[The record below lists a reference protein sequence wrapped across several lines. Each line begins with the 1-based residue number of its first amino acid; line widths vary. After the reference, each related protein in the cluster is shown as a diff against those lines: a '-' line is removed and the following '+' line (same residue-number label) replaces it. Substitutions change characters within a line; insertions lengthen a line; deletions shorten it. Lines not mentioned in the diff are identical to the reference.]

1 MSEIL
6 VARQP
11 IFDTALQVVGYELLF
26 RDGGMPGAERPDAEA
41 ATSRVLHNAFFEL
54 GAERVV
60 GDRLAF
66 VNLSRDYLVG
76 ALPLALDPGQVVLE
90 VLEDVV
96 PTREVLDAIE
106 RLRARGFTVALDDY
120 IGDELHRPFLD
131 RVDLVKVDCLGMEV
145 GRLADL
151 VADLRRRRLTTL
163 AEKVE
168 TQAELRR
175 YRELGFELFQGF
187 FLMRPELV
195 RGRSVPA
202 RRLTLLRLLA
212 RLQDP
217 DLGFDELVELVGQDV
232 SLAFRLLR
240 HVNSAAFGFRRRL
253 DSLREALVALGL
265 ERTRSVVSLLAIAA
279 IDDKPSELVQCALVR
294 AHMGELLAARVDPAR
309 RSAHFTAGLL
319 SVLDA
324 LTDTPMDELVTQLP
338 LSDDVAVALLGTG
351 GGTIGRVL
359 EVVRAY
365 ERGDWAAAWLEN
377 VGAPDLLEAYYQSI
391 RHARELESTL
401 QAAA

>member
-26 RDGGMPGAERPDAEA
+26 RETGAPGAARPTAEA
-41 ATSRVLHNAFFEL
+41 ATSRVLHNTFFEL

-90 VLEDVV
+90 VLEDVE
-96 PTREVLDAIE
+96 PTREVLEAIE

-120 IGDELHRPFLD
+120 TGDELHRPFLE
-131 RVDLVKVDCLGMEV
+131 RVDLVKVDCLGLGAE
-145 GRLADL
+145 RLAAI
-151 VADLRRRRLTTL
+151 VPDLRRRGLTTL

-187 FLMRPELV
+187 FLMRPEVV
-195 RGRSVPA
+195 RGRSVPI

-217 DLGFDELVELVGQDV
+217 QLGFDELVELVGQDV

-253 DSLREALVALGL
+253 ESLREALVALGL
-265 ERTRSVVSLLAIAA
+265 ERTRSVVSLLVITAV
-279 IDDKPSELVQCALVR
+279 DDKPSELVRCALVR
-294 AHMGELLAARVDPAR
+294 AHMGELLAARVDPER

-324 LTDTPMDELVTQLP
+324 LTDTPMDELVAQLP
-338 LSDDVAVALLGTG
+338 LSNDVAAALLGTG
-351 GGTIGRVL
+351 GGAIGRVL

-365 ERGDWAAAWLEN
+365 ERGDWAAA
-377 VGAPDLLEAYYQSI
+377 
-391 RHARELESTL
+391 
-401 QAAA
+401 